1 MPAPGQTMAE
11 LRYVKAYLDNC
22 SIDRLYFRRKGFKG
36 GPLPGPVGSTE
47 FLEAYKAYMEGKPAP
62 LARPASNGAGTFG
75 GLIASYYQTVDFS
88 NLKPASKRAYRCALE
103 PLKRDHGHRAAH
115 DMPREKILK
124 IIEGIGAR
132 APGMANFTQSVLQKV
147 FGSALERGQIKA
159 NPLAQK
165 LTAYKGGTRHTWT
178 DAELAQF
185 ETRWPIGTRERL
197 MFALLFFTG
206 QRGGDVVRMSRR
218 DIVNGRIRVKQ
229 DKTGVE
235 LEIPIHPDLAAVLK
249 ATPAKGL
256 TLIGDENGRPIQR
269 ARLTAVMRRAVADAE
284 LPARCVPHG
293 LRKAVLRV
301 MAENGASARQLAS
314 VSGHKTTK
322 ELDRYTAAADQPTLA
337 TGGIGTIKKRTE
349 VSNLKKQSV

>member
-1 MPAPGQTMAE
+1 MPAPGQTMADIP
-11 LRYVKAYLDNC
+11 YVKAYEDNC
-22 SIDRLYFRRKGFKG
+22 GVWRMYFRRKGFKG

-47 FLEAYKAYMEGKPAP
+47 FLEAYKAYKEGLPAP
-62 LARPASNGAGTFG
+62 LARPTPNASGTFG

-88 NLKPASKRAYRCALE
+88 NLKPSSKRAYRCALE
-103 PLKRDHGHRAAH
+103 PLKKDHGHRASH

-132 APGMANFTQSVLQKV
+132 APGMANFTQSVLQKMFV
-147 FGSALERGQIKA
+147 SATERGQIKT

-178 DAELAQF
+178 DEELAQF
-185 ETRWPIGTRERL
+185 ESYWAIGTRERL

-235 LEIPIHPDLAAVLK
+235 LEIPIHADLAAILK

-256 TLIGDENGRPIQR
+256 TLIGDEIGRPIQR
-269 ARLTAVMRRAVADAE
+269 ARLTGVMRKAVATAG
-284 LPARCVPHG
+284 LSARCVPHG

-337 TGGIGTIKKRTE
+337 TGGIGTIKKRTQ
-349 VSNLKKQSV
+349 VSNLKNTSV